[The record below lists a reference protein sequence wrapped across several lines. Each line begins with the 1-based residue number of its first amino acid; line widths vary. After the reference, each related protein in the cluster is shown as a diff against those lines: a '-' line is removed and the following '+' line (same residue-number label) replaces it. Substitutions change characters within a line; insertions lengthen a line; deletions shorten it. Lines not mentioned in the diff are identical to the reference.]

1 MLQRS
6 SDASRPPIVN
16 PKGNGMSEDFLYTV
30 SRFGVGTDDE
40 ALIERAE
47 LVREYSQLILR
58 IAGQTDRTLTTTD
71 VSVAIAE
78 EPILSEIRANQITRI
93 KAQGAALDLL
103 PFVLSV
109 PGHPDDFDE
118 ALWSTSLADLHTH
131 QEWVVQPGRYRVA
144 YVNDFRW
151 CAWPTI
157 EGPRMLPEQWPMVGL
172 NPIWT
177 NLTFSELG
185 GMTSGLDEV
194 SLGIVTQRVAAAC
207 HNADSSSLKVA
218 LWQRSGDAAE
228 DSQIIVDWL
237 LDWVPTSFGVTDDGL
252 KALLVQLFVEAT
264 WNGRNGNQLQ
274 GSWLCAGSGAAP
286 PFGDTDTSQWCL
298 EASLPRGA
306 TSLAFE
312 LIAERGERLSAI
324 VEAAR
329 IPTSAAGLARGAAL
343 VEWENARATY
353 DGEADES
360 DEADYDEEDY
370 EPDSYDEDS
379 SAPWNHSPISR
390 MPRSITAGKIPIQL
404 WRRYTQRGKPIASDF
419 VFTWDGGRKA
429 HWRYGID
436 PDDSDGAGLPK
447 KARAAFSGDAEWT
460 DGVNVA
466 LTYSSTELSL
476 EGNGTLDAAA
486 PTRMDPSSN
495 ERAKMPQVWVDLASK
510 IVDLLD
516 KIRG

>member
-1 MLQRS
+1 MT
-6 SDASRPPIVN
+6 
-16 PKGNGMSEDFLYTV
+16 EDFVYTV
-30 SRFGVGTDDE
+30 SRFGVSAEDE
-40 ALIERAE
+40 ALVEHAE
-47 LVREYSQLILR
+47 LMHENDQLILR
-58 IAGQTDRTLTTTD
+58 VAGQDDRTLITTD

-93 KAQGAALDLL
+93 KAQGSALDLL
-103 PFVLSV
+103 PFGLSV
-109 PGHPDDFDE
+109 PGDPDEFDE

-131 QEWVVQPGRYRVA
+131 QEWLVQPGRYRVA
-144 YVNDFRW
+144 YVNDIRW
-151 CAWPTI
+151 CPWPTI
-157 EGPRMLPEQWPMVGL
+157 EGPRMLPEQWPIVGL
-172 NPIWT
+172 NPTWT

-185 GMTSGLDEV
+185 GMTSGLDEIM
-194 SLGIVTQRVAAAC
+194 LGLVTRRMVAAC
-207 HNADSSSLKVA
+207 HNADSSSVRVA
-218 LWQRSGDAAE
+218 VWQRSEDAAGDA
-228 DSQIIVDWL
+228 QGIVDWL

-264 WNGRNGNQLQ
+264 LNGRNGIQLQ
-274 GSWLCAGSGAAP
+274 GSWLCAGSGAAL

-298 EASLPRGA
+298 EAGLPRDT
-306 TSLAFE
+306 TSRAFE
-312 LIAERGERLSAI
+312 LIAGRGERLSAI

-329 IPTSAAGLARGAAL
+329 IPTSPAGLARGAAL

-360 DEADYDEEDY
+360 DAANYDEEDY
-370 EPDSYDEDS
+370 EPDSYDDDL

-390 MPRSITAGKIPIQL
+390 MPSIITAGKIPIQL

-419 VFTWDGGRKA
+419 VFTWDGERKA

-436 PDDSDGAGLPK
+436 PEEPEGAGLPK
-447 KARAAFSGDAEWT
+447 EARAAFSGDAEWT

-476 EGNGTLDAAA
+476 EGNETLDAAA

-495 ERAKMPQVWVDLASK
+495 ERAKNPQLWVDLASK

-516 KIRG
+516 GLRG